1 MIFAAVAIL
10 ARQYEWA
17 ERRLEPLKQR
27 ALAGAARNVETW
39 PRIASSTLL
48 AVGVLACGLLWVSG
62 PPVPPWWW
70 FSHRSWLPGGPAAGI
85 SLVMSGLVA
94 LGLIAWSYR
103 RFRRASVAPLPSG
116 PGHACDE

>member
-1 MIFAAVAIL
+1 MNVCDVREMRAIEIDTAAGEVRIGAAVPLDEIL
-10 ARQYEWA
+10 ADQQLDRFTA
-17 ERRLEPLKQR
+17 VKQVI
-27 ALAGAARNVETW
+27 RN
-39 PRIASSTLL
+39 IGSS
-48 AVGVLACGLLWVSG
+48 V
-62 PPVPPWWW
+62 
-70 FSHRSWLPGGPAAGI
+70 GI